1 MRLRFERGPAD
12 DLKTLHPAYF
22 AMVMATG
29 IVAIA
34 TMLNK
39 ISVLPTILFWLNA
52 CFFLILLVATAAR
65 IIRYPSAFLAD
76 VQNHS
81 RGVGFFTIVAAFG
94 VFGSELVLQMRA
106 ADVAVAF
113 WVITAVLW
121 FVVTY
126 GIIVI
131 LTVKPDKPSLADG
144 INGGWLVIVVA
155 TQSVSI
161 LTVLILP
168 VGLPSSFHPPLMFAA
183 LILWLGGGALYTWL
197 MTLIFF
203 RYTFLRMSAEDLT
216 PPYWINMGAVA
227 ISTLAGATL
236 LRESALSPTVTEVV
250 PFVKGLTL
258 FFWAIGSW
266 WIPILFVLGIW
277 RYVICGV
284 PFTYDPL
291 YWGGVFPLGMYSVC
305 TYRLVEVLGASR
317 LMPLSFTFMVLALLA
332 WLATFA
338 GLIDSRLHANG
349 RI

>member
-1 MRLRFERGPAD
+1 MKLRFQRGRAD
-12 DLKTLHPAYF
+12 DLETLHPAYF
-22 AMVMATG
+22 SMVMATG

-34 TMLNK
+34 TMLNGVP
-39 ISVLPTILFWLNA
+39 VLPIVLLWLNA
-52 CFFLILLVATAAR
+52 VFFVVLLVATGARLMNYRDAFAAD
-65 IIRYPSAFLAD
+65 IRD
-76 VQNHS
+76 HG

-94 VFGSELVLQMRA
+94 VFGSELVLQMN
-106 ADVAVAF
+106 AVGIAIAF
-113 WVITAVLW
+113 WAIAALLW

-126 GIIVI
+126 GELAV

-168 VGLPSSFHPPLMFAA
+168 DGLPTTFHLPLMFAA
-183 LILWLGGGALYTWL
+183 LILWLGGGALYMWL
-197 MTLIFF
+197 MTFIFF

-236 LRESALSPTVTEVV
+236 LRGAALSPTVVEVA
-250 PFVKGLTL
+250 PFVKGFTL

-266 WIPILFVLGIW
+266 WIPILLVLGVW
-277 RYVICGV
+277 RYVIRGV
-284 PFTYDPL
+284 PFAYDPL

-305 TYRLVEVLGASR
+305 TYRLAEVLGASY
-317 LMPLSFTFMVLALLA
+317 LMPLSFAFMLLGLAG
-332 WLATFA
+332 WLATFV
-338 GLIDSRLHANG
+338 GLIDSRLRAY
-349 RI
+349 RRT